1 MMDRKTSTKPKSGG
15 KPLTMR
21 EWELL
26 FDDVK
31 RLDLSNLTKVEHLKG
46 ELANAFRKNPR
57 RGLADLVRLDPKYW
71 QQDHLEFLVKQ
82 VLDIQPKRVPRRVAE
97 HRSYTPLQIALEYKN
112 HFLVETSLKVCDP
125 NILDTILVRD
135 SLLHLAILLQSPFTA
150 RIIGVCSPGHPI
162 FSARDNGF
170 RTPLEVAVMV
180 ADEQNDSTGRIAT
193 PSSAA
198 SSAAATTSPEDSH
211 MPRRLPFFSSYDTV
225 RHLIARCPETLLLK
239 DRHGNTPYR
248 QRILLLQDLEGAQD
262 KSSDQSNLD
271 KGRKHPHNLSEVS
284 MDDPILSYIRTYVI
298 RNFNHDEISRVLYL
312 PGEERQIEFTMI
324 GGPEIIPEGF
334 LGQLER
340 YLAFESTLRSV
351 ILPKFKFESLQQASN
366 DVDSVLKRCD
376 NNRRDAVR
384 MFSWLRK
391 RGVRKILE
399 VVVIDSEESS
409 HSDESIQNALE
420 GFEVEIWDWRRSD
433 ITSSVIASSSSVVKD
448 LTLYFSGNETI
459 LEDWCGSGGFANEIL
474 FPELRRITIKGG
486 AKFQGIM
493 AVGRLSDVVKK
504 AKREVLVTFDGHAM
518 TEQSDQFEPEIDRKH
533 AWIGSLT
540 KVARLVQN
548 APDSQSIRPVKIAIL
563 DDGVDAS
570 ITSLDGK
577 IAVGKSFSPNANSNN
592 LMNPW
597 FISSSNR
604 GTYMAMLICRVCPM
618 VQLYVARLDEQQTIG
633 SNQEHMTAKSAA
645 KAIEWATDCSV
656 DIISMSWAIKTPS
669 NSGTELHDLK
679 RAVRMAE
686 VRRIIMF
693 CPSNDQSSPTDGYE
707 YPGNDIIKIA
717 SATNTGDPTTRLHGD
732 RAHFLLPGAN
742 VPFSNNEGKIVS
754 HESGS
759 GVATAAASGL
769 AALLIFSSWLLDE
782 NDMDLTG
789 YRGMTNAFDKLTRGN
804 KYPLVGKFLEL
815 PFKTVLGRMENIN
828 SREVNDVSQ
837 ITWDENCKEILEKII
852 ERIKGS

>member
-15 KPLTMR
+15 KRLTRR
-21 EWELL
+21 EWGLL

-31 RLDLSNLTKVEHLKG
+31 RLDLSDLTKVEDLKG
-46 ELANAFRKNPR
+46 ELANAFLKYPTHT
-57 RGLADLVRLDPKYW
+57 LDDLFRLDPKYG
-71 QQDHLEFLVKQ
+71 QQDHLEFPVKQ
-82 VLDIQPKRVPRRVAE
+82 VLDIHPDRVSQR
-97 HRSYTPLQIALEYKN
+97 IALEDEN
-112 HFLVETSLKVCDP
+112 HFLVETSLK
-125 NILDTILVRD
+125 
-135 SLLHLAILLQSPFTA
+135 SPFTA

-162 FSARDNGF
+162 FSSQDDTG
-170 RTPLEVAVMV
+170 RTPLDVAVMV
-180 ADEQNDSTGRIAT
+180 VDEQNDSTGRIAT

-198 SSAAATTSPEDSH
+198 SSAAATTSSEDSH
-211 MPRRLPFFSSYDTV
+211 MAQRLPFFSSYDTV

-239 DRHGNTPYR
+239 NLYGNTPYR

-284 MDDPILSYIRTYVI
+284 MDDPMLSYIRTYVI

-312 PGEERQIEFTMI
+312 PGEGRIQRKPETTEVKCEFNKEAERQIEFTMI

-366 DVDSVLKRCD
+366 DVG
-376 NNRRDAVR
+376 RDAVR

-399 VVVIDSEESS
+399 IVVIDSEESS

-474 FPELRRITIKGG
+474 FPELRRITIKGD

-518 TEQSDQFEPEIDRKH
+518 TEQSDQFEREIDR
-533 AWIGSLT
+533 
-540 KVARLVQN
+540 
-548 APDSQSIRPVKIAIL
+548 
-563 DDGVDAS
+563 
-570 ITSLDGK
+570 LDGK
-577 IAVGKSFSPNANSNN
+577 IAVGKSFSSNANSGN

-618 VQLYVARLDEQQTIG
+618 VQLYVARLHEQQTAESYQG
-633 SNQEHMTAKSAA
+633 HMTAKSAA
-645 KAIEWATDCSV
+645 KAIEWATDCGV
-656 DIISMSWAIKTPS
+656 DIISMSWVIKMPS
-669 NSGTELHDLK
+669 QGGTELRDFE
-679 RAVRMAE
+679 RAVVMAKE
-686 VRRIIMF
+686 QRIIMF
-693 CPSNDQSSPTDGYE
+693 CSSNDQSSPTDGYE
-707 YPGNDIIKIA
+707 YLSDDIIEIA
-717 SATNTGDPTTRLHGD
+717 SATNAGDPTNRLHKD
-732 RAHFLLPGAN
+732 TAHFLLPGEN

-759 GVATAAASGL
+759 GIATAAASGL

-789 YRGMTNAFDKLTRGN
+789 CRGMTNAFDNLTRGN
-804 KYPLVGKFLEL
+804 KYPLVDN
-815 PFKTVLGRMENIN
+815 LG
-828 SREVNDVSQ
+828 
-837 ITWDENCKEILEKII
+837 
-852 ERIKGS
+852 